1 MAGDGILEMEWRR
14 GVNFMTKRVR
24 VSIWSLE
31 RRGVNFITKRVR
43 VSIWSLERR
52 GFQSF
57 GVKALTS
64 ANADNARIWDDFG
77 RGQGHSLTVSLQLA
91 AGWAMKLRRQ

>member
-43 VSIWSLERR
+43 VSI
-52 GFQSF
+52 
-57 GVKALTS
+57 
-64 ANADNARIWDDFG
+64 
-77 RGQGHSLTVSLQLA
+77 
-91 AGWAMKLRRQ
+91 